1 MGSPAPLFVIAL
13 LLSQG
18 VLNAVPASGAPE
30 SIKAIAESIEYDPVV
45 DFTTDTITLGIEGN
59 DHLMLQVVTVHR
71 GQTMIAPPRVVE
83 FLVVREFPDAEPDDI
98 RTMCDRQFK
107 LMVNGEPF
115 ERLGIRNLRHVDRRN
130 VGAVAIVFPA
140 DTFSRLAHAISVQGE
155 GCGATFALNAEQLL
169 SMQSLVDRWPHP

>member
-1 MGSPAPLFVIAL
+1 MGSLTPLFVIGL

-18 VLNAVPASGAPE
+18 VMNAVPALGVHE
-30 SIKAIAESIEYDPVV
+30 TIKAVAESIEYDSVV

-59 DHLMLQVVTVHR
+59 DHLTLQVVTVHR

-83 FLVVREFPDAEPDDI
+83 LLVVREFPDAAPDDI

-115 ERLGIRNLRHVDRRN
+115 ERLGIRNLRHVDWRN
-130 VGAVAIVFPA
+130 VGAVAIVFSA
-140 DTFSRLAHAISVQGE
+140 DTFSRLAHATSVHGE
-155 GCGATFALNAEQLL
+155 GCGGTFALNAEQLL
-169 SMQSLVDRWPHP
+169 SIRSLVDRWPHP

>member
-1 MGSPAPLFVIAL
+1 MGSLTPLFVIGL

-18 VLNAVPASGAPE
+18 VMNAVPASGVHE
-30 SIKAIAESIEYDPVV
+30 TIKAVAESIEYDPVV
-45 DFTTDTITLGIEGN
+45 DFTTDTITLGVEGN

-71 GQTMIAPPRVVE
+71 GQRMNARPQVVE
-83 FLVVREFPDAEPDDI
+83 LLVVREFPDAAPDDI
-98 RTMCDRQFK
+98 RTICDREFK
-107 LMVNGEPF
+107 LIVNGEAF

-130 VGAVAIVFPA
+130 AGAVAIVFPA

-169 SMQSLVDRWPHP
+169 SIQSLVDRWPHP